1 MKHLVLILISCVAG
15 CATSQ
20 AVNPHPS
27 GTPEHVQWQDERNL
41 RLARHGF
48 MFEGHESGVI
58 LKESSPSSIFP
69 RHQPGDRE

>member
-1 MKHLVLILISCVAG
+1 MKRMVLILVSCVAG

-27 GTPEHVQWQDERNL
+27 GTPEYVQWQDERNL
-41 RLARHGF
+41 RQARRGF

-58 LKESSPSSIFP
+58 LKEPSPSSIF
-69 RHQPGDRE
+69 RRQHQDRE